1 MLLPLTLQLIS
12 PFDLREAI
20 LFCNEHALQ
29 TVIEQL
35 KEKRNNS
42 LGKDYNKYT
51 KEITILNGCL
61 RECRT
66 KNAINYLRES
76 NKNY

>member
-1 MLLPLTLQLIS
+1 MLLPLTLQFIS

-20 LFCNEHALQ
+20 LSCNEHALQ
-29 TVIEQL
+29 TVIDQL

-42 LGKDYNKYT
+42 LGKDYRKYT
-51 KEITILNGCL
+51 KEITMLNGCL
-61 RECRT
+61 KECKI
-66 KNAINYLRES
+66 KNSIRYLKES

>member
-12 PFDLREAI
+12 PFDLRDAI
-20 LFCNEHALQ
+20 LSCNEHTLQ
-29 TVIEQL
+29 AVIEQL
-35 KEKRNNS
+35 KEKRDNS

-51 KEITILNGCL
+51 KEITVLNSCL
-61 RECRT
+61 KECKI
-66 KNAINYLRES
+66 KNSIRYLKES

>member
-1 MLLPLTLQLIS
+1 MLLPLTLQFIS

-20 LFCNEHALQ
+20 LSRNEHTLQ

-42 LGKDYNKYT
+42 LSKDYNKYT

-61 RECRT
+61 KECKI
-66 KNAINYLRES
+66 KNSIRYLQES

>member
-1 MLLPLTLQLIS
+1 MLLPLTLQFIS

-20 LFCNEHALQ
+20 LSCNEHILQ
-29 TVIEQL
+29 IVIGEL

-42 LGKDYNKYT
+42 LGKDYSKYT
-51 KEITILNGCL
+51 KEITMLNGCL
-61 RECRT
+61 KECKIENSFR
-66 KNAINYLRES
+66 YLQES